1 MSSKWLESVKSS
13 IPRGFSRC
21 YVIEILREGP
31 HTGKEIINRAI
42 QDSNGRWSPSPGL
55 IYPLLGRLHDEGII
69 AEING
74 GEEEKNKKKNTKY
87 TLTKK
92 GIETTEDI
100 RKISEGI
107 KNQIDIVCRLGDAG
121 KFVAADMIERIASIG
136 YMINQNNDGSSH
148 KNSMYRQFLID
159 ELNRIDGDKDTI
171 KNAKKQT
178 LHKTDDND
186 AGQKIKVK

>member
-1 MSSKWLESVKSS
+1 MSSKWLENVKSS

-42 QDSNGRWSPSPGL
+42 QDSGGRWSPSPGL
-55 IYPLLGRLHDEGII
+55 IYPLLGRLHGEGII
-69 AEING
+69 AELNG
-74 GEEEKNKKKNTKY
+74 EGEEKNKKKNAKY
-87 TLTKK
+87 ALTKK

-107 KNQIDIVCRLGDAG
+107 KNQIDIICKLGDAG

-136 YMINQNNDGSSH
+136 YMIHQNHNDLSH

-159 ELNRIDGDKDTI
+159 ELNRIDGDKDAV

-178 LHKTDDND
+178 LHKTDDNGT
-186 AGQKIKVK
+186 GQKIKVR